1 MNSEIRFEPKDVDE
15 ELANRGMLER
25 MRDIVALAINE
36 GLSASEAQHIINR
49 EIRLIGDEVS
59 LYNQKARNAF
69 IRRRLGLDE
78 SDIITCDHEVK
89 AFYVLEHLLGSSREK
104 N

>member
-1 MNSEIRFEPKDVDE
+1 MNNEIRFEPKDVDE
-15 ELANRGMLER
+15 ELANRRVLER

-49 EIRLIGDEVS
+49 EISLISDEVT
-59 LYNQKARNAF
+59 LYNRKARDSF

-78 SDIITCDHEVK
+78 SDVITFTHEVE
-89 AFYVLEHLLGSSREK
+89 AFV
-104 N
+104 

>member
-59 LYNQKARNAF
+59 LYNQKARNVF

-89 AFYVLEHLLGSSREK
+89 AFCVLEHLLGDFREK